1 MQLNGDDM
9 NELTSEAKKVFDKIL
24 ALREYTTRTGFK
36 TTRSQNELLQAITNP
51 DDFASVLIALKN

>member
-1 MQLNGDDM
+1 M